1 MQYLRSEVREAN
13 FYSVY
18 YNGPELCIS
27 DLMQTSCY
35 FVKQISGKTQIAR
48 KEIGVIRYLSPYV
61 SVGTLDQLHKL
72 FIRPHFDYAD
82 IINHISQINNSFGSS
97 INLNNLIKSIEHIQ
111 YQAARAVTEPILQN
125 LG

>member
-1 MQYLRSEVREAN
+1 MENPHLLFFSN
-13 FYSVY
+13 GNIVY
-18 YNGPELCIS
+18 KEDEYTHLGLTLDS
-27 DLMQTSCY
+27 KLY

>member
-1 MQYLRSEVREAN
+1 MENPHLLFFS
-13 FYSVY
+13 
-18 YNGPELCIS
+18 NGNIVNKEDEYTHLGLTLDS
-27 DLMQTSCY
+27 KLY

-72 FIRPHFDYAD
+72 FICPHFDSAD
-82 IINHISQINNSFGSS
+82 IINHIPQINNSFGSS

>member
-1 MQYLRSEVREAN
+1 MENPHLLFFS
-13 FYSVY
+13 
-18 YNGPELCIS
+18 NGNIVNKEDEYTHLGLTLDS
-27 DLMQTSCY
+27 KLY

-72 FIRPHFDYAD
+72 FLRPHFDYAD

>member
-1 MQYLRSEVREAN
+1 MENPHLLFFS
-13 FYSVY
+13 
-18 YNGPELCIS
+18 NGNIVNKEDEYTHLGLTLDS
-27 DLMQTSCY
+27 KLY

-111 YQAARAVTEPILQN
+111 YQAARAVMEPILQN

>member
-1 MQYLRSEVREAN
+1 MENPHLLFFS
-13 FYSVY
+13 
-18 YNGPELCIS
+18 NGNIVNKEDEYTHLGLTLDS
-27 DLMQTSCY
+27 KLY

-82 IINHISQINNSFGSS
+82 TINHISQINNSFGSS

>member
-1 MQYLRSEVREAN
+1 MENPHLLFFS
-13 FYSVY
+13 
-18 YNGPELCIS
+18 NGNIVNKEDEYTHLGLTLDS
-27 DLMQTSCY
+27 KLY

-111 YQAARAVTEPILQN
+111 YQAVRAVTEPILQN

>member
-1 MQYLRSEVREAN
+1 MENPHLLFFS
-13 FYSVY
+13 
-18 YNGPELCIS
+18 NGNIVNKEDEYTHLGLTLDS
-27 DLMQTSCY
+27 KVY

-48 KEIGVIRYLSPYV
+48 KEFGVIRYLSPYV

-111 YQAARAVTEPILQN
+111 YQAVTEPILQN

>member
-1 MQYLRSEVREAN
+1 MENPHLLFFS
-13 FYSVY
+13 
-18 YNGPELCIS
+18 NGNIVNKEDEYTHLGLTLDS
-27 DLMQTSCY
+27 KVY

-111 YQAARAVTEPILQN
+111 YQAVTEPILQN